1 MQKTKLGITIGMLSA
16 LVYFVALVG
25 GYTPLFLLVGYIL
38 LFEAPND
45 WLRRVCYKAIALT
58 IMFSGAIIVVNLLPE
73 ALGCISSFLGIFN
86 GYLPYGVVSSIVMF
100 ITSVIDMVETVLFLL
115 LTVKAIKLQDVK
127 VQKIDEFVDSL

>member
-38 LFEAPND
+38 LFEEPND

-58 IMFSGAIIVVNLLPE
+58 VMFSGAVIVVNLIPE
-73 ALGCISSFLGIFN
+73 AFGCISNFLGIFE
-86 GYLPYGVVSSIVMF
+86 GYLSYGVISSIVIF
-100 ITSVIDMVETVLFLL
+100 VTSVIDIVETVLFLL
-115 LTVKAIKLQDVK
+115 LTVKAIKIQDVK
-127 VQKIDEFVDSL
+127 MKKIDEFVDSL